1 MAYRPPPKRRRN
13 EYTAEAFL
21 ILFVLFF
28 AFAAGIAGYA
38 IGHSVASDDDNNNT
52 PAAETTAE
60 QTTTEATTSEETTT
74 EETTTEETTTEG
86 ETTGETNAAGGEPE
100 GEAVFNSAGC
110 AACHTF
116 EPAGATGMV
125 GPNLDNINLTE
136 AQVQRQVEN
145 GGGGMPAFKDRL
157 SQAEIREVARFVANG

>member
-38 IGHSVASDDDNNNT
+38 IGHSVASDDDNNT
-52 PAAETTAE
+52 PAAQTTAE
-60 QTTTEATTSEETTT
+60 QTTTEATTS
-74 EETTTEETTTEG
+74 EETTTEG

-116 EPAGATGMV
+116 EPAGATGTV
-125 GPNLDNINLTE
+125 GPNLDNVNLTAE
-136 AQVQRQVEN
+136 QVQRQVEN

-157 SQAEIREVARFVANG
+157 SQAEIREVSNFVANG

>member
-38 IGHSVASDDDNNNT
+38 IGHSVASDDDNNT

-60 QTTTEATTSEETTT
+60 QTTTEATTS
-74 EETTTEETTTEG
+74 EETTTEG

-100 GEAVFNSAGC
+100 GEAVFSSAGC

-125 GPNLDNINLTE
+125 GPNLDNVNLTAE
-136 AQVQRQVEN
+136 QVQRQVEN

-157 SQAEIREVARFVANG
+157 SQAEIREVSNFVANG

>member
-38 IGHSVASDDDNNNT
+38 IGHSVASDDDNNT
-52 PAAETTAE
+52 PAAQTTAE
-60 QTTTEATTSEETTT
+60 QTTTEATTS
-74 EETTTEETTTEG
+74 EETTTEG

-116 EPAGATGMV
+116 EPAGATGAV
-125 GPNLDNINLTE
+125 GPNLDNVNLTAE
-136 AQVQRQVEN
+136 QVQRQVEN

-157 SQAEIREVARFVANG
+157 SQAEIREVSNFVANG

>member
-38 IGHSVASDDDNNNT
+38 IGHSVASDDENT
-52 PAAETTAE
+52 PAAAETT
-60 QTTTEATTSEETTT
+60 QRTTTEATTSEQTTT
-74 EETTTEETTTEG
+74 EAT
-86 ETTGETNAAGGEPE
+86 TTGETNAAGGEPE

-125 GPNLDNINLTE
+125 GPNLDNANLT
-136 AQVQRQVEN
+136 AQQVQRQVEN
-145 GGGGMPAFKDRL
+145 GGGAMPAFKDRL
-157 SQAEIREVARFVANG
+157 SAAEIREVSRFVANG

>member
-38 IGHSVASDDDNNNT
+38 IGHSVASDDDNNT

-60 QTTTEATTSEETTT
+60 QTTTEATTSEA
-74 EETTTEETTTEG
+74 TTTEG

-136 AQVQRQVEN
+136 AQVQHQVEN

-157 SQAEIREVARFVANG
+157 SQAQIREVSRFVANG

>member
-38 IGHSVASDDDNNNT
+38 IGHSVASDNNNNT

-60 QTTTEATTSEETTT
+60 QTTTQATTSQ
-74 EETTTEETTTEG
+74 ETTTEG

-125 GPNLDNINLTE
+125 GPNLDNVNLTE

>member
-38 IGHSVASDDDNNNT
+38 IGHSVASDDDNNT

-60 QTTTEATTSEETTT
+60 QTTTQATTSEETTT
-74 EETTTEETTTEG
+74 EG
-86 ETTGETNAAGGEPE
+86 QTTGETNAAGGEPQ

-125 GPNLDNINLTE
+125 GPNLDNVNLTAE
-136 AQVQRQVEN
+136 QVQRQVEN
-145 GGGGMPAFKDRL
+145 GSGAMPAFKDRL
-157 SQAEIREVARFVANG
+157 SQAEIREVSNFVANG

>member
-38 IGHSVASDDDNNNT
+38 IGHSVASDDDNNT

-74 EETTTEETTTEG
+74 EG
-86 ETTGETNAAGGEPE
+86 ETTGETNAAGGVPE

-125 GPNLDNINLTE
+125 GPNLDNVNLTAE
-136 AQVQRQVEN
+136 QVQRQVEN

-157 SQAEIREVARFVANG
+157 TQAEIREVSNFVANG

>member
-38 IGHSVASDDDNNNT
+38 IGHSVGSDDNNNNT

-60 QTTTEATTSEETTT
+60 RTTTEATTS
-74 EETTTEETTTEG
+74 EETTTEG
-86 ETTGETNAAGGEPE
+86 ETTGETNAAGGVPE

-125 GPNLDNINLTE
+125 GPNLDNVNLTE

-145 GGGGMPAFKDRL
+145 GGGAMPAFKDRL
-157 SQAEIREVARFVANG
+157 SAAEIREVSRFVANG

>member
-38 IGHSVASDDDNNNT
+38 IGHSVASDDDNNT
-52 PAAETTAE
+52 PAAQTTAE

-74 EETTTEETTTEG
+74 EG
-86 ETTGETNAAGGEPE
+86 ETTGETNAAGGVPE

-116 EPAGATGMV
+116 EPAGATGAV
-125 GPNLDNINLTE
+125 GPNLDNVNLTAE
-136 AQVQRQVEN
+136 QVQRQVEN

-157 SQAEIREVARFVANG
+157 SQAEIREVSNFVANG

>member
-38 IGHSVASDDDNNNT
+38 IGHSVASDDENT
-52 PAAETTAE
+52 PAAAETTQ
-60 QTTTEATTSEETTT
+60 QTTTEATTSEQTTT
-74 EETTTEETTTEG
+74 EAT
-86 ETTGETNAAGGEPE
+86 TTGETNAAGGEPE

-125 GPNLDNINLTE
+125 GPNLDNANLT
-136 AQVQRQVEN
+136 AQQVQRQVEN
-145 GGGGMPAFKDRL
+145 GGGAMPAFKDRL
-157 SQAEIREVARFVANG
+157 SAAEIREVSRFVANG

>member
-38 IGHSVASDDDNNNT
+38 IGHSVASDDNNNT

-60 QTTTEATTSEETTT
+60 QTTTEATTS
-74 EETTTEETTTEG
+74 EETTTEG

-125 GPNLDNINLTE
+125 GPNLDNVNLTE

>member
-38 IGHSVASDDDNNNT
+38 IGHSVASDDDNNT

-74 EETTTEETTTEG
+74 EG
-86 ETTGETNAAGGEPE
+86 ETTGETNAAGGVPE

-125 GPNLDNINLTE
+125 GPNLDNVNLTAE
-136 AQVQRQVEN
+136 QVQRQVEN

-157 SQAEIREVARFVANG
+157 SQAEIREVSNFVANG

>member
-38 IGHSVASDDDNNNT
+38 IGHSVGSDDNT
-52 PAAETTAE
+52 PAAAETTGE
-60 QTTTEATTSEETTT
+60 QTTTEATTSEETTS
-74 EETTTEETTTEG
+74 EETTTEG
-86 ETTGETNAAGGEPE
+86 ETTGETNEAGGVPE

-116 EPAGATGMV
+116 EPAGSSGTV
-125 GPNLDNINLTE
+125 GPNLNNVNLTQ
-136 AQVQRQVEN
+136 AQVQKQVEN

-157 SQAEIREVARFVANG
+157 TQAEIREVSKFVANG

>member
-38 IGHSVASDDDNNNT
+38 IGHSVGSDDDNT
-52 PAAETTAE
+52 PAAAETTGE

-74 EETTTEETTTEG
+74 EEK
-86 ETTGETNAAGGEPE
+86 TTGETNSAGGEPQ

-116 EPAGATGMV
+116 KPAGATGTV
-125 GPNLDNINLTE
+125 GPNLDNVDLT
-136 AQVQRQVEN
+136 AQQVQRQVEN

-157 SQAEIREVARFVANG
+157 SQAEIREVSNFVAKG

>member
-38 IGHSVASDDDNNNT
+38 IGHSVASDDDNNT

-60 QTTTEATTSEETTT
+60 QTTTEATTSEATTS
-74 EETTTEETTTEG
+74 EATTSEG

-125 GPNLDNINLTE
+125 GPNLDNVNLTAE
-136 AQVQRQVEN
+136 QVQRQVEN

-157 SQAEIREVARFVANG
+157 SAAEIREVSNFVANG

>member
-38 IGHSVASDDDNNNT
+38 IGHSVASDDDNNT

-74 EETTTEETTTEG
+74 EG
-86 ETTGETNAAGGEPE
+86 ETTGETNAASGVPE

-125 GPNLDNINLTE
+125 GPNLDNVNLTE

-157 SQAEIREVARFVANG
+157 SQAEIREVSRFVANG

>member
-38 IGHSVASDDDNNNT
+38 IGHSVASDDNNNT

-74 EETTTEETTTEG
+74 EG
-86 ETTGETNAAGGEPE
+86 ETTGETNAASGVPE

-157 SQAEIREVARFVANG
+157 SQAEIREVSRFVANG

>member
-38 IGHSVASDDDNNNT
+38 IGHSVASDDDNNT

-74 EETTTEETTTEG
+74 QG
-86 ETTGETNAAGGEPE
+86 QTTGETNAAGGEPQ

-125 GPNLDNINLTE
+125 GPNLDNVNLTAE
-136 AQVQRQVEN
+136 QVQRQVEN
-145 GGGGMPAFKDRL
+145 GSGAMPAFKDRL
-157 SQAEIREVARFVANG
+157 SQAEIREVSNFVANG

>member
-38 IGHSVASDDDNNNT
+38 IGHSVASDDDNNT
-52 PAAETTAE
+52 PAAETTAA
-60 QTTTEATTSEETTT
+60 QTTTEATTS
-74 EETTTEETTTEG
+74 EETTTEG
-86 ETTGETNAAGGEPE
+86 ETTGETNAAGGVPE

>member
-38 IGHSVASDDDNNNT
+38 IGHSVASDDDNNT

-60 QTTTEATTSEETTT
+60 QTTTEATTS
-74 EETTTEETTTEG
+74 EETTTEG

-125 GPNLDNINLTE
+125 GPNLDNVNLTAE
-136 AQVQRQVEN
+136 QVQRQVEN

-157 SQAEIREVARFVANG
+157 SQAEIREVSNFVANG

>member
-38 IGHSVASDDDNNNT
+38 IGHSIADDDNT
-52 PAAETTAE
+52 PAAAETTTQGE
-60 QTTTEATTSEETTT
+60 TTSEETTT
-74 EETTTEETTTEG
+74 EEATTEETTT
-86 ETTGETNAAGGEPE
+86 GETNSAGGVPE

-116 EPAGATGMV
+116 EPAGATGTV
-125 GPNLDNINLTE
+125 GPNLDNVNLTE

-157 SQAEIREVARFVANG
+157 SQAEIREVSRFVANG

>member
-38 IGHSVASDDDNNNT
+38 IGHSVASDDNNDT

-60 QTTTEATTSEETTT
+60 QTTTEATAS
-74 EETTTEETTTEG
+74 EETTTEG

-116 EPAGATGMV
+116 EPAGSTGMV

>member
-38 IGHSVASDDDNNNT
+38 IGHSVASDDNNNT

-74 EETTTEETTTEG
+74 EG
-86 ETTGETNAAGGEPE
+86 ETTGETNAAGGVPE

-116 EPAGATGMV
+116 KPAGATGMV
-125 GPNLDNINLTE
+125 GPNLDNVNLTE

-145 GGGGMPAFKDRL
+145 GGGPMPAFKDRL
-157 SQAEIREVARFVANG
+157 SAAEIREVSRFVANG

>member
-38 IGHSVASDDDNNNT
+38 IGHSVASDDDNNT

-60 QTTTEATTSEETTT
+60 QTTTEATTSEETK
-74 EETTTEETTTEG
+74 TEETTTEG
-86 ETTGETNAAGGEPE
+86 ETTGETNAAGGVPE

-125 GPNLDNINLTE
+125 GPNLDNVNLTAE
-136 AQVQRQVEN
+136 QVQRQVEN
-145 GGGGMPAFKDRL
+145 GSGAMPAFKDRL
-157 SQAEIREVARFVANG
+157 SQAEIREVSNFVANG

>member
-1 MAYRPPPKRRRN
+1 MAYRPPPKRRWN

-38 IGHSVASDDDNNNT
+38 IGHSVASDDNNT

-60 QTTTEATTSEETTT
+60 QTTTEATTSAATTSA
-74 EETTTEETTTEG
+74 ETTTEG
-86 ETTGETNAAGGEPE
+86 ETNAAGGVPE
-100 GEAVFNSAGC
+100 GEAVFKSAGC

-116 EPAGATGMV
+116 KPAGATGTV
-125 GPNLDNINLTE
+125 GPNLDNVNLTAE
-136 AQVQRQVEN
+136 QVQRQVEN
-145 GGGGMPAFKDRL
+145 GGGAMPAFKDRL
-157 SQAEIREVARFVANG
+157 SAAEIREVSNFVANG

>member
-38 IGHSVASDDDNNNT
+38 IGHSVGSDDNNNT

-60 QTTTEATTSEETTT
+60 Q
-74 EETTTEETTTEG
+74 TTTEG

-116 EPAGATGMV
+116 KPAGATGMV
-125 GPNLDNINLTE
+125 GPNLDNVNLTAE
-136 AQVQRQVEN
+136 QVQRQVEN

-157 SQAEIREVARFVANG
+157 SQAEIREVSRFVANG

>member
-38 IGHSVASDDDNNNT
+38 IGHSVASDDDNNT

-60 QTTTEATTSEETTT
+60 QTTTEATTT
-74 EETTTEETTTEG
+74 EATTTEG

-136 AQVQRQVEN
+136 AQVQHQVEN

-157 SQAEIREVARFVANG
+157 SQAQIREVSRFVANG

>member
-38 IGHSVASDDDNNNT
+38 IGHSVASDDDNT
-52 PAAETTAE
+52 PAAAETT
-60 QTTTEATTSEETTT
+60 QEATTSEETTT
-74 EETTTEETTTEG
+74 EEATTEETTA
-86 ETTGETNAAGGEPE
+86 GETNAAGGEPE
-100 GEAVFNSAGC
+100 GEAVFDSAGC

-116 EPAGATGMV
+116 EPAGATGTV
-125 GPNLDNINLTE
+125 GPNLDNNNLTE
-136 AQVQRQVEN
+136 AQIQRQVEN

-157 SQAEIREVARFVANG
+157 SQSEIREVSRFVANG

>member
-38 IGHSVASDDDNNNT
+38 IGHAVASDDNNT
-52 PAAETTAE
+52 PAAAETTAE
-60 QTTTEATTSEETTT
+60 QTTTEATTS
-74 EETTTEETTTEG
+74 EETTTEG

-116 EPAGATGMV
+116 KPAGATGMV
-125 GPNLDNINLTE
+125 GPNLDNVNLTE

-145 GGGGMPAFKDRL
+145 GGGPMPAFKDRL
-157 SQAEIREVARFVANG
+157 SAAEIREVSRFVANG

>member
-38 IGHSVASDDDNNNT
+38 IGHSVASDDDNNT

-60 QTTTEATTSEETTT
+60 QTTTEATTS
-74 EETTTEETTTEG
+74 EETTTEG

-125 GPNLDNINLTE
+125 GPNLDNVNLTAE
-136 AQVQRQVEN
+136 QVQRQVEN

-157 SQAEIREVARFVANG
+157 SQAEIREVSNFVAKG

>member
-74 EETTTEETTTEG
+74 EG

-125 GPNLDNINLTE
+125 GPNLDNVNLTAE
-136 AQVQRQVEN
+136 QVQRQVEN

-157 SQAEIREVARFVANG
+157 SQAEIREVSNFVANG